1 MGMIMVQF
9 EDPYPNSN
17 LIRPTDTYWPRLGQK
32 KSFKG
37 LIDKSKN
44 LNASAYLM

>member
-17 LIRPTDTYWPRLGQK
+17 LIRPTDTY
-32 KSFKG
+32 
-37 LIDKSKN
+37 
-44 LNASAYLM
+44 